1 MVVKNLLVTLW
12 YSSLFKI
19 IGFGWCSVCLGMVK
33 WAESPKML
41 VYL

>member
-19 IGFGWCSVCLGMVK
+19 IGFGWFSVCLGMVK